1 MELNVIQ
8 KTCVEKVPIFNNLD
22 RSEMK
27 EIASIINHRNYKKG
41 ELVYIAGDEDRN
53 LYIINSG
60 RIKIS
65 RISSSGKEQFIRV
78 LSSGEFMGELSIFK
92 PSTTMDNAECLE
104 DTNMCVI
111 NNKDLKR
118 ILEKYPLISLK
129 IMEELSKRLERAESL
144 IENIN
149 LRSVE
154 ERLADILLE
163 LSDSDGKV
171 ELNITKRD
179 LASQIGMSSETLS
192 RKLSA
197 FQELGIIE
205 LKGHRIINI
214 LNIRALEKI

>member
-1 MELNVIQ
+1 MELKVIQ

-27 EIASIINHRNYKKG
+27 EIASIINHKNYKKG
-41 ELVYIAGDEDRN
+41 QLVYMAGDEDRN

-60 RIKIS
+60 KIKIS

-78 LSSGEFMGELSIFK
+78 LGSGEFMGELSIFK
-92 PSTTMDNAECLE
+92 PSTSMDNAECLE
-104 DTNMCVI
+104 DTKMCII
-111 NNKDLKR
+111 NNDDLR
-118 ILEKYPLISLK
+118 EILEKYPLISLK
-129 IMEELSKRLERAESL
+129 IMEELSRRLERAESL

-163 LSDSDGKV
+163 LSDEDGKV

-214 LNIRALEKI
+214 LNVRALEKI